1 MFKIAKQIRISA
13 KLDKSG
19 FQKELNQLLKKGYD
33 LNLNGGNFKSVVN
46 DITKELNKLKSTLNN
61 VNGNTFDNTTSGI
74 NKTKDAVKD
83 LNSEL
88 TRMSSKNLS
97 STSIIADKNGLSEI
111 NKYKDGIAQTTSEVI
126 KNGQVTKQVVTENI
140 SQFNNLKNQ
149 LQNKLNVAKGN
160 GFIDDSVLT
169 SLQTKLNSINTNTP
183 EKEFNELRSA
193 INNLSSSD
201 SGIVRIQQAIIRL
214 QERIASIKNNK
225 IDLINSNDL
234 SELRT
239 AESELEK
246 LKGMLTSL
254 KSGEVING
262 RAISNQINI
271 ANNSVRTLSNSF
283 ADLNTSGS
291 RLSSTMRDI
300 FAYAIGGTGIYAVIN
315 SVKNASDVVI
325 ELNKNMVDLKK
336 VTNETEETYNNFLKN
351 MHSVALELGTQS
363 SAMVNATT
371 NWAKTGKNL
380 QEASKLA
387 ENTVL
392 LTKVGDV
399 ENVDTAQT
407 YMLPALQA
415 FNIEAEKSITLID
428 KYNNISNN
436 MATTVNDVGDA
447 MSKSASSMSVAG
459 NSLEQTIAL
468 IATAES
474 QTKLG
479 GAEVGTAL
487 KTLSMRLATFKD
499 TETGEVIPQMAE
511 KIKELSGVD
520 ITDINGQLK
529 NTYDIYTEIGRVYK
543 DLDQNTQ
550 MQLNEIL
557 GGKLRGNIV
566 SAILSNVSE
575 LQRAYDLANNS
586 AGSAMNEF
594 EKYQEGIEYSIDRL
608 KEQVNGLYTSFMNSD
623 FLKGLTDGVADGIGM
638 FNKLVSTIGSFPT
651 TVTLATGAITIFNKS
666 FRENIQIMTSAI
678 PGIGKLQDKYATYV
692 SGLDQQ
698 IAKLKEDIATKKM
711 SIATNIQAGNSTQA
725 LSKEVVGLQQ
735 QLVVSTAKTIALKT
749 AMIALQ
755 AITTS
760 LISFGIS
767 ALISGFSKL
776 IDSAITT
783 KDELNEMKESFS
795 LAFSET
801 SELDILVQKQRELK
815 DQLKDTTLSTDEQKT
830 KKEELIGVQRQL
842 AELLPETA
850 TGFDSEGNKISEDT
864 GKIQENI
871 DKKKELLAMKAID
884 IAKETNNGDWNKL
897 LNNYKKQEEEVKRLQ
912 KLYNDTPTPI
922 NLENLTKAEEKLDS
936 YKEKLKQLSEMMSA
950 WKDAEFSDKDMSE
963 LLFGDIY
970 DDSRKEQEIQ
980 AEKFAKLKNLIN
992 EYTASIQEN
1001 TKAKEENNN
1010 VDTDANTREAQS
1022 SVNLL
1027 QSTYEKLGYTV
1038 KEATDRIAELN
1049 EMSLESQNA
1058 EIVKDATTAYGEAI
1072 SKTKELDGLLKE
1084 INEEQSMTP
1093 ELIMEL
1099 AGKYPELGSR
1109 ITDVA
1114 SVQEFLNSKIQEQTK
1129 AQVEAYQIMVQND
1142 QAYYNSKILNNEELN
1157 KNFQALCASF
1167 VDDQGNAYSIDLK
1180 NYTSLAQLKSKL
1192 TEDLG
1197 AGVADFITNFVTA
1210 NAEGYSVDLNNT
1222 SSWASSKAKILQDL
1236 NTQIKKL
1243 EKNMSSAL
1251 SKIQSDA
1258 YTGMKAGDSE
1268 SEKLYT
1274 MASNQLKDA
1283 QAKYEEIQTEFS
1295 TYNKG
1300 FSSYTPSFSSG
1311 SFNTGSGS
1319 GNKGSSSSTKNEV
1332 EDMESLV
1339 KRYHDLEDAINDV
1352 NNELELNKLLQET
1365 ASGRNKIKLMEEEI
1379 RLYKKQQQAIKD
1391 LISEQKKEAQ
1401 ELKNSLSGQ
1410 GVAFNSQGDISN
1422 YNQILASK
1430 VNWANSLSGDAKSNA
1445 IEQVKALE
1453 EAMESYDE
1461 LVNKTIPSQEQEW
1474 ESLNAT
1480 IKEVYKTQADLV
1492 ASMEKEISDVIEYE
1506 LNKRYDK
1513 KKEALNKEKELYNK
1527 EYEEANFE
1535 EEMNTERNKLADI
1548 QAEIDKVKNDTS
1560 RAGQLRLKQLMEEY
1574 EEQQKVINDKIKEQ
1588 QNQAINDRFDQEEE
1602 LLDKELEDMTSSE
1615 NLSKL
1620 VAEAISSGMIKIGNE
1635 TINVKNS
1642 MNEMLKE
1649 TEVGFTNVAIQQSEW
1664 IDNLEQI
1671 KSLYADINSIMNNAG
1686 ISSLSTYSIGEV
1698 SRSRSVN
1705 DINITTG
1712 GVTIQGN
1719 ADSATLSEIQ
1729 NMLNTQAKEIYK
1741 NVVKQLS

>member
-33 LNLNGGNFKSVVN
+33 LNLNSGNFNNVISE
-46 DITKELNKLKSTLNN
+46 ITNNTEKLKSKLNN
-61 VNGNTFDNTTSGI
+61 IGKGSFDNVTKSAEKSMAVFTELAETMGKLNEKSQTRVKSEANAAELKQAQAINNALNEQYKKQLSLNNLKEQLASKINIASNNSLIDDATI
-74 NKTKDAVKD
+74 NK
-83 LNSEL
+83 
-88 TRMSSKNLS
+88 
-97 STSIIADKNGLSEI
+97 
-111 NKYKDGIAQTTSEVI
+111 
-126 KNGQVTKQVVTENI
+126 
-140 SQFNNLKNQ
+140 LKNQ
-149 LQNKLNVAKGN
+149 L
-160 GFIDDSVLT
+160 
-169 SLQTKLNSINTNTP
+169 NSITTDSST
-183 EKEFNELRSA
+183 KEINELKNA

-201 SGIVRIQQAIIRL
+201 SGIIRVQQAIIRL
-214 QERIASIKNNK
+214 EEKISSIKNNK

-239 AESELEK
+239 AENELEK

-254 KSGEVING
+254 KGGEVING

-315 SVKNASDVVI
+315 SVKNASEVVI
-325 ELNKNMVDLKK
+325 ELNKNMVYLKK
-336 VTNETEETYNNFLKN
+336 VTDATQETYNNFLKN

-380 QEASKLA
+380 QEAAKLA

-399 ENVDTAQT
+399 DNVDIAQE

-447 MSKSASSMSVAG
+447 MSKSASSMAVAG
-459 NSLEQTIAL
+459 NSLEETIAL

-511 KIKELSGVD
+511 KIKELSGVN
-520 ITDINGQLK
+520 ITGLNGQLK
-529 NTYDIYTEIGRVYK
+529 NTYEIYTEIGKVYK
-543 DLDQNTQ
+543 DLDKNTQ
-550 MQLNEIL
+550 LQLNEIL

-566 SAILSNVSE
+566 SAILTNVSE

-586 AGSAMNEF
+586 AGSAMSEF

-608 KEQVNGLYTSFMNSD
+608 KEQINGLYTSFMNSD

-651 TVTLATGAITIFNKS
+651 AMTLATGAVTIFNKS

-692 SGLDQQ
+692 SSLDRQ
-698 IAKLKEDIATKKM
+698 IIKLKEDIATKKM
-711 SIATNIQAGNSTQA
+711 SIATNIQAGKSTQT
-725 LSKEVVGLQQ
+725 LSKEVIGLQQ
-735 QLVVSTAKTIALKT
+735 QLVVSTVKTIALKT
-749 AMIALQ
+749 AMIAFQ

-776 IDSAITT
+776 VDSMITT

-795 LAFSET
+795 ITFNET
-801 SELDILVQKQRELK
+801 SELDSLVQKQRELK
-815 DQLKDTTLSTDEQKT
+815 DQLEDTTLSADEQKT
-830 KKEELIGVQRQL
+830 KKEELIDVQRQL
-842 AELLPETA
+842 AELLPDTA
-850 TGFDSEGNKISEDT
+850 TGFDEEGNKISEDT
-864 GKIQENI
+864 TLIQENI
-871 DKKKELLAMKAID
+871 DKKKELLAMEAVN
-884 IAKETNNGDWNKL
+884 IAKETSNGEWNKL
-897 LNNYKKQEEEVKRLQ
+897 LNNYDKQVEKVKELQ
-912 KLYNDTPTPI
+912 EIYDETPSPV
-922 NLENLTKAEEKLDS
+922 NLENLTEAEDKLDS
-936 YKEKLKQLSEMMSA
+936 YKEQLKQLSEMMKS
-950 WKDAEFSDKDMSE
+950 WEDAGFDEKDMSE
-963 LLFGDIY
+963 MLLGDIY
-970 DDSRKEQEIQ
+970 DNSRKEQEIQ
-980 AEKFAKLKNLIN
+980 AEKFAKLKSLVN

-1010 VDTDANTREAQS
+1010 VDTGSDASKVQS
-1022 SVNLL
+1022 SVNAL

-1049 EMSLESQNA
+1049 EMSVENKNA
-1058 EIVKDATTAYGEAI
+1058 EIVKDATKAYGEAI
-1072 SKTKELDGLLKE
+1072 SKTKELDSLLKE

-1093 ELIMEL
+1093 ELIMQL
-1099 AGKYPELGSR
+1099 AESYPELGSR

-1114 SVQEFLNSKIQEQTK
+1114 SVQEFLNNKIQEQTK

-1142 QAYYNSKILNNEELN
+1142 QSYYNSKILNNEELN
-1157 KNFQALCASF
+1157 KNFQSLCASF

-1180 NYTSLAQLKSKL
+1180 NYTSLAQLKAKL

-1197 AGVADFITNFVTA
+1197 EGVADFITNFVTA
-1210 NAEGYSVDLNNT
+1210 NAEGYSVDLSNT
-1222 SSWASSKAKILQDL
+1222 SSWASSKAKILQQL

-1251 SKIQSDA
+1251 SKIKSDS
-1258 YTGMKAGDSE
+1258 YTGMTAGDAE
-1268 SEKLYT
+1268 AEKLYI
-1274 MASNQLKDA
+1274 MASNQLNAAKA
-1283 QAKYEEIQTEFS
+1283 QYEEIQTEFS

-1300 FSSYTPSFSSG
+1300 FSSYT
-1311 SFNTGSGS
+1311 
-1319 GNKGSSSSTKNEV
+1319 SSSSKEV

-1339 KRYHDLEDAINDV
+1339 DRYHDLEDAINDV
-1352 NNELELNKLLQET
+1352 NNELETNKILQDGAT
-1365 ASGRNKIKLMEEEI
+1365 GQQKIKLMEKEI
-1379 RLYKKQQQAIKD
+1379 QLYKKQQQAIKN
-1391 LISEQKKEAQ
+1391 LIAEQKKEVQ
-1401 ELKNSLSGQ
+1401 ELKNSLSSQ
-1410 GVAFNSQGDISN
+1410 GVSFNSAGDISN
-1422 YNQILASK
+1422 YNQILTSK
-1430 VNWANSLSGDAKSNA
+1430 VNWANSLSGDAKEKA
-1445 IEQVKALE
+1445 IEQVKELE
-1453 EAMESYDE
+1453 ATMKSYDE

-1474 ESLNAT
+1474 ESLNNT
-1480 IKEVYKTQADLV
+1480 IKDVYKTQAKLIAD
-1492 ASMEKEISDVIEYE
+1492 MEKNISETIEYE
-1506 LNKRYDK
+1506 LKKRYDA

-1535 EEMNTERNKLADI
+1535 EEMNTERNKLAEI

-1560 RAGQLRLKQLMEEY
+1560 RAGQLRLKQLLEEY
-1574 EEQQKVINDKIKEQ
+1574 EDQQKVINDKIKEQ
-1588 QNQAINDRFDQEEE
+1588 QNQAINDRFDEEE
-1602 LLDKELEDMTSSE
+1602 ALLDKELEDMTSTE
-1615 NLSKL
+1615 NLSQM
-1620 VAEAISSGMIKIGNE
+1620 VAEAISTGMIKIGEE
-1635 TINVKNS
+1635 TINVQNS
-1642 MNEMLKE
+1642 MNDMLKE
-1649 TEVGFTNVAIQQSEW
+1649 TEVGFANVALQQSEW
-1664 IDNLEQI
+1664 LSNLEQI
-1671 KSLYADINSIMNNAG
+1671 KTLYSSINSIMSNAG
-1686 ISSLSTYSIGEV
+1686 MTTPSYDNI
-1698 SRSRSVN
+1698 SRSRSIG
-1705 DINITTG
+1705 DISITTG
-1712 GVTIQGN
+1712 GITITGN
-1719 ADSATLSEIQ
+1719 ADNSTLGNIKD
-1729 NMLNTQAKEIYK
+1729 MLDAQAKEIYK
-1741 NVVKQLS
+1741 NIAKQLS

>member
-33 LNLNGGNFKSVVN
+33 LNLNSGNFNNVISE
-46 DITKELNKLKSTLNN
+46 ITNNTEKLKSKLNN
-61 VNGNTFDNTTSGI
+61 IGKGSFDNVTKSAEKSMAVFTELAETMGKLNEKSQTRVKSEANAAELKQAQAINNALNEQYKKQLSLNNLKEQLASKINIASNNSLIDDATI
-74 NKTKDAVKD
+74 NK
-83 LNSEL
+83 
-88 TRMSSKNLS
+88 
-97 STSIIADKNGLSEI
+97 
-111 NKYKDGIAQTTSEVI
+111 
-126 KNGQVTKQVVTENI
+126 
-140 SQFNNLKNQ
+140 LKNQ
-149 LQNKLNVAKGN
+149 L
-160 GFIDDSVLT
+160 
-169 SLQTKLNSINTNTP
+169 NSITTDSST
-183 EKEFNELRSA
+183 KEINELKNA

-201 SGIVRIQQAIIRL
+201 SGIIRVQQAIIRL
-214 QERIASIKNNK
+214 EEKISSIKNNK

-254 KSGEVING
+254 KGGEVING

-271 ANNSVRTLSNSF
+271 ANNSVRALSNSF

-315 SVKNASDVVI
+315 SVKNASEVVI

-336 VTNETEETYNNFLKN
+336 VTDATQETYNNFLKN

-380 QEASKLA
+380 QEAAKLA

-399 ENVDTAQT
+399 DNVDIAQE

-447 MSKSASSMSVAG
+447 MSKSASSMAVAG
-459 NSLEQTIAL
+459 NSLEETIAL

-511 KIKELSGVD
+511 KIKELSGVN
-520 ITDINGQLK
+520 ITGLNGQLK
-529 NTYDIYTEIGRVYK
+529 NTYEIYTEIGKVYK
-543 DLDQNTQ
+543 DLDKNTQ
-550 MQLNEIL
+550 LQLNEIL

-566 SAILSNVSE
+566 SAILTNVSE

-586 AGSAMNEF
+586 AGSAMSEF

-608 KEQVNGLYTSFMNSD
+608 KEQINGLYTSFMNSD

-651 TVTLATGAITIFNKS
+651 AMTLATGAVTIFNKS

-692 SGLDQQ
+692 SSLDRQ
-698 IAKLKEDIATKKM
+698 IIKLKEDIATKKM
-711 SIATNIQAGNSTQA
+711 SIATNIQAGKSTQT
-725 LSKEVVGLQQ
+725 LSKEVIGLQQ
-735 QLVVSTAKTIALKT
+735 QLVVSTVKTIALKT
-749 AMIALQ
+749 AMIAFQ

-776 IDSAITT
+776 VDSMITT

-795 LAFSET
+795 ITFNET
-801 SELDILVQKQRELK
+801 SELDSLVQKQRELK
-815 DQLKDTTLSTDEQKT
+815 DQLEDTTLSADEQKT
-830 KKEELIGVQRQL
+830 KKEELIDVQRQL
-842 AELLPETA
+842 AELLPDTA
-850 TGFDSEGNKISEDT
+850 TGFDEEGNKISEDT
-864 GKIQENI
+864 TLIQENI
-871 DKKKELLAMKAID
+871 DKKKELLAMEAVN
-884 IAKETNNGDWNKL
+884 IAKETSNGEWNKL
-897 LNNYKKQEEEVKRLQ
+897 LNNYDKQVEKVKELQ
-912 KLYNDTPTPI
+912 EIYDETPSPV
-922 NLENLTKAEEKLDS
+922 NLENLTEAEDKLDS
-936 YKEKLKQLSEMMSA
+936 YKEQLKQLSEMMKS
-950 WKDAEFSDKDMSE
+950 WEDAGFDEKDMSE
-963 LLFGDIY
+963 MLLGDIY
-970 DDSRKEQEIQ
+970 DNSRKEQEIQ
-980 AEKFAKLKNLIN
+980 AEKFAKLKSLVN

-1010 VDTDANTREAQS
+1010 VDTGSDASKVQS
-1022 SVNLL
+1022 SVNAL

-1049 EMSLESQNA
+1049 EMSVENKNA
-1058 EIVKDATTAYGEAI
+1058 EIVKDATKAYGEAI
-1072 SKTKELDGLLKE
+1072 SKTKELDSLLKE

-1099 AGKYPELGSR
+1099 AEKYPELGSR

-1114 SVQEFLNSKIQEQTK
+1114 SVQEFLNNKIQEQTK

-1142 QAYYNSKILNNEELN
+1142 QSYYNSKILNNEELN
-1157 KNFQALCASF
+1157 KNFQSLCASF

-1180 NYTSLAQLKSKL
+1180 NYTSLAQLKAKL

-1197 AGVADFITNFVTA
+1197 EGVADFITNFVTA
-1210 NAEGYSVDLNNT
+1210 NAEGYSVDLSNT
-1222 SSWASSKAKILQDL
+1222 SSWASSKAKILQQL

-1251 SKIQSDA
+1251 SKIKSDS
-1258 YTGMKAGDSE
+1258 YTGMTAGDAE
-1268 SEKLYT
+1268 AEKLYI
-1274 MASNQLKDA
+1274 MASNQLNAAKA
-1283 QAKYEEIQTEFS
+1283 QYEEIQTEFS

-1311 SFNTGSGS
+1311 SFKGSGS
-1319 GNKGSSSSTKNEV
+1319 GNKDSSGSSSSSKEV

-1339 KRYHDLEDAINDV
+1339 DRYHDLEDAINDV
-1352 NNELELNKLLQET
+1352 NNELETNKILQDGAT
-1365 ASGRNKIKLMEEEI
+1365 GQQKIKLMEKEI
-1379 RLYKKQQQAIKD
+1379 QLYKKQQQAIKN
-1391 LISEQKKEAQ
+1391 LIAEQKKEAQ
-1401 ELKNSLSGQ
+1401 ELKNSLSTQ
-1410 GVAFNSQGDISN
+1410 GVNFNSVGDISN
-1422 YNQILASK
+1422 YNQILTSK
-1430 VNWANSLSGDAKSNA
+1430 VNWANSLSGDAKEKA
-1445 IEQVKALE
+1445 IEQVKELE
-1453 EAMESYDE
+1453 EAMKSYDE

-1474 ESLNAT
+1474 ESLNNT
-1480 IKEVYKTQADLV
+1480 IKDVYKTQAELIAD
-1492 ASMEKEISDVIEYE
+1492 MEKNISETIEYE
-1506 LNKRYDK
+1506 LKKRYDA

-1535 EEMNTERNKLADI
+1535 EEMNTERNKLAEI

-1560 RAGQLRLKQLMEEY
+1560 RAGQLRLKQLLEEY
-1574 EEQQKVINDKIKEQ
+1574 EDQQKVINDKIKEQ
-1588 QNQAINDRFDQEEE
+1588 QNQAINDRFDEEE
-1602 LLDKELEDMTSSE
+1602 ALLDKELEDMTSTE
-1615 NLSKL
+1615 NLSQM
-1620 VAEAISSGMIKIGNE
+1620 VAEAISTGMIKIGEE
-1635 TINVKNS
+1635 TINVQNS
-1642 MNEMLKE
+1642 MNDMLKE
-1649 TEVGFTNVAIQQSEW
+1649 TEVGFANVALQQSEW
-1664 IDNLEQI
+1664 LSNLEQI
-1671 KSLYADINSIMNNAG
+1671 KTLYSSINSIMSNAG
-1686 ISSLSTYSIGEV
+1686 MTIPSYDNI
-1698 SRSRSVN
+1698 SRSRSIG
-1705 DINITTG
+1705 DISITTG
-1712 GVTIQGN
+1712 GITITGN
-1719 ADSATLSEIQ
+1719 ADSSTLGSIQ
-1729 NMLNTQAKEIYK
+1729 DMLDAQVKEIYK
-1741 NVVKQLS
+1741 NIVKKLS

>member
-33 LNLNGGNFKSVVN
+33 LNLNSGNFNNVISE
-46 DITKELNKLKSTLNN
+46 ITNNTEKLKSKLNN
-61 VNGNTFDNTTSGI
+61 IGKGSFDNVTKSAEKSMAVFTELAETMGKLNEKSQTRVKSEANAAELKQAQAINNALNEQYKKQLSLNNLKEQLASKINIASNNSLIDDATI
-74 NKTKDAVKD
+74 NK
-83 LNSEL
+83 
-88 TRMSSKNLS
+88 
-97 STSIIADKNGLSEI
+97 
-111 NKYKDGIAQTTSEVI
+111 
-126 KNGQVTKQVVTENI
+126 
-140 SQFNNLKNQ
+140 LKNQ
-149 LQNKLNVAKGN
+149 L
-160 GFIDDSVLT
+160 
-169 SLQTKLNSINTNTP
+169 NSITTDSST
-183 EKEFNELRSA
+183 KEINELKNA

-201 SGIVRIQQAIIRL
+201 SGIIRVQQAIIRL
-214 QERIASIKNNK
+214 EEKISSIKNNK

-254 KSGEVING
+254 KGGEVING

-336 VTNETEETYNNFLKN
+336 VTDETEETYNNFLKN

-566 SAILSNVSE
+566 SAILSSVSE

-623 FLKGLTDGVADGIGM
+623 FLKGLTDGVADAIGM
-638 FNKLVSTIGSFPT
+638 FNKLVGTIGSFPT
-651 TVTLATGAITIFNKS
+651 TMTLATGAITIFNKS

-678 PGIGKLQDKYATYV
+678 PGIGKLQDKYTTYV

-735 QLVVSTAKTIALKT
+735 QLVVSTSKTIALKT

-801 SELDILVQKQRELK
+801 SELDTLVQKQRELK
-815 DQLKDTTLSTDEQKT
+815 DQLEDTTLSTDEQKI

-842 AELLPETA
+842 AELLPDTA
-850 TGFDSEGNKISEDT
+850 SGFDSEGNKISEDT
-864 GKIQENI
+864 GLIQENI
-871 DKKKELLAMKAID
+871 EKKKELLAMESVN
-884 IAKETNNGDWNKL
+884 IAKETNNGEWNKL

-912 KLYNDTPTPI
+912 ELYNDTPTPI
-922 NLENLTKAEEKLDS
+922 NLEKLTKAEERLDS

-970 DDSRKEQEIQ
+970 DDSKYEQGIQ
-980 AEKFAKLKNLIN
+980 AEKFSELKQLVD

-1001 TKAKEENNN
+1001 TKAKVENGSVNTSS
-1010 VDTDANTREAQS
+1010 DTSEVQS

-1027 QSTYEKLGYTV
+1027 QLTYEKLGYTV

-1142 QAYYNSKILNNEELN
+1142 QSYYNSKILNNEELN
-1157 KNFQALCASF
+1157 KNFQSLCASF

-1180 NYTSLAQLKSKL
+1180 NYTSLAQLKAKL

-1197 AGVADFITNFVTA
+1197 EGVADFITNFVTA
-1210 NAEGYSVDLNNT
+1210 NAEGYSVDLSNT
-1222 SSWASSKAKILQDL
+1222 SSWASSKAKILQQL

-1251 SKIQSDA
+1251 SKIKSDS
-1258 YTGMKAGDSE
+1258 YTGMTAGDAE
-1268 SEKLYT
+1268 AEKLYI
-1274 MASNQLKDA
+1274 MASNQLNAAKA
-1283 QAKYEEIQTEFS
+1283 QYEEIQTEFS

-1311 SFNTGSGS
+1311 SFKGSGS
-1319 GNKGSSSSTKNEV
+1319 GNKGSSGSSSSSKEV

-1339 KRYHDLEDAINDV
+1339 DRYHDLEDAINDV
-1352 NNELELNKLLQET
+1352 NNELETNKILQDGAT
-1365 ASGRNKIKLMEEEI
+1365 GQQKIKLMEKEI
-1379 RLYKKQQQAIKD
+1379 QLYKKQQQAIKN
-1391 LISEQKKEAQ
+1391 LIAEQKKEAQ
-1401 ELKNSLSGQ
+1401 ELKNSLSTQ
-1410 GVAFNSQGDISN
+1410 GVSFNSAGDISN
-1422 YNQILASK
+1422 YNQILTSK
-1430 VNWANSLSGDAKSNA
+1430 VNWANSLSGDAKEKA
-1445 IEQVKALE
+1445 IEQVKELE
-1453 EAMESYDE
+1453 EAMKSYDE

-1474 ESLNAT
+1474 ESLNNT
-1480 IKEVYKTQADLV
+1480 IKDVYKTQAELIAD
-1492 ASMEKEISDVIEYE
+1492 MEKNISETIEYE
-1506 LNKRYDK
+1506 LKKRYDA

-1535 EEMNTERNKLADI
+1535 EEMNTERNKLAEI

-1560 RAGQLRLKQLMEEY
+1560 RAGQLRLKQLLEEY
-1574 EEQQKVINDKIKEQ
+1574 EDQQKVINDKIKEQ
-1588 QNQAINDRFDQEEE
+1588 QNQAINDRFDEEE
-1602 LLDKELEDMTSSE
+1602 ALLDKELEDMTSTE
-1615 NLSKL
+1615 NLSQM
-1620 VAEAISSGMIKIGNE
+1620 VAEAISTGMIKIGEE
-1635 TINVKNS
+1635 TINVQNS
-1642 MNEMLKE
+1642 MNDMLKE
-1649 TEVGFTNVAIQQSEW
+1649 TEVGFANVALQQSEW
-1664 IDNLEQI
+1664 LSNLEQI
-1671 KSLYADINSIMNNAG
+1671 KTLYSSINSIMSNAG
-1686 ISSLSTYSIGEV
+1686 MTIPSYDNI
-1698 SRSRSVN
+1698 SRSRSIG
-1705 DINITTG
+1705 DISITTG
-1712 GVTIQGN
+1712 GITITGN
-1719 ADSATLSEIQ
+1719 ADSPTLGSIQ
-1729 NMLNTQAKEIYK
+1729 DMLDAQVKEIYK
-1741 NVVKQLS
+1741 NIVKKLS

>member
-1 MFKIAKQIRISA
+1 MFKIAKNIKIGI

-33 LNLNGGNFKSVVN
+33 LNINSGNFKSVIN
-46 DITKELNKLKSTLNN
+46 EITNNTEKLRSKLNN
-61 VNGNTFDNTTSGI
+61 IGKGSFDNVTKSAEKSMAVFTELAETMGKLNEKSQTRVKSEANAAELKQAQAINNALNEQYKKQLSLNNLKEQLASKINIASNNSLIDDATI
-74 NKTKDAVKD
+74 NK
-83 LNSEL
+83 
-88 TRMSSKNLS
+88 
-97 STSIIADKNGLSEI
+97 
-111 NKYKDGIAQTTSEVI
+111 
-126 KNGQVTKQVVTENI
+126 
-140 SQFNNLKNQ
+140 LKNQ
-149 LQNKLNVAKGN
+149 L
-160 GFIDDSVLT
+160 
-169 SLQTKLNSINTNTP
+169 NSITTDSST
-183 EKEFNELRSA
+183 KEINELKNA

-201 SGIVRIQQAIIRL
+201 SGIIRVQQAIIRL
-214 QERIASIKNNK
+214 EEKISSIKNNK

-246 LKGMLTSL
+246 LKGMLNSL

-315 SVKNASDVVI
+315 SVKNASEVVI

-336 VTNETEETYNNFLKN
+336 VTDATQETYNNFLKN

-380 QEASKLA
+380 QEAAKLA

-399 ENVDTAQT
+399 DNVNIAQE

-447 MSKSASSMSVAG
+447 MSKSASSMAVAG
-459 NSLEQTIAL
+459 NSLEETIAL

-511 KIKELSGVD
+511 KIKELSGVN
-520 ITDINGQLK
+520 ITGLNGQLK
-529 NTYDIYTEIGRVYK
+529 NTYEIYTEIGKVYK
-543 DLDQNTQ
+543 DLDKNTQ
-550 MQLNEIL
+550 LQLNEIL

-566 SAILSNVSE
+566 SAILTNVSE

-586 AGSAMNEF
+586 AGSAMSEF

-608 KEQVNGLYTSFMNSD
+608 KEQINGLYTSFMNSD

-651 TVTLATGAITIFNKS
+651 AMTLATGAVTIFNKS

-692 SGLDQQ
+692 SSLDRQ
-698 IAKLKEDIATKKM
+698 IIKLKEDIATKKM
-711 SIATNIQAGNSTQA
+711 SIATNIQAGKSTQT
-725 LSKEVVGLQQ
+725 LSKEVIGLQQ
-735 QLVVSTAKTIALKT
+735 QLVVSTVKTIALKT
-749 AMIALQ
+749 AMIAFQ

-776 IDSAITT
+776 VDSMITT

-795 LAFSET
+795 ITFNET
-801 SELDILVQKQRELK
+801 SELDSLVQKQRELK
-815 DQLKDTTLSTDEQKT
+815 DQLEDTTLSADEQKT
-830 KKEELIGVQRQL
+830 KKEELIDVQRQL
-842 AELLPETA
+842 AELLPDTA
-850 TGFDSEGNKISEDT
+850 TGFDEEGNKISEDT
-864 GKIQENI
+864 TLIQENI
-871 DKKKELLAMKAID
+871 DKKKELLAMEAVN
-884 IAKETNNGDWNKL
+884 IAKETSDGEWNKL
-897 LNNYKKQEEEVKRLQ
+897 LNNYDKQVEKVKELQ
-912 KLYNDTPTPI
+912 EIYDETPSPV
-922 NLENLTKAEEKLDS
+922 NLENLTEAEDKLDS
-936 YKEKLKQLSEMMSA
+936 YKEQLKQLSEMMKS
-950 WKDAEFSDKDMSE
+950 WEDAGFDEKDMSE
-963 LLFGDIY
+963 MLLGDIY
-970 DDSRKEQEIQ
+970 DNSRKEQEIQ
-980 AEKFAKLKNLIN
+980 AEKFAKLKSLVN

-1010 VDTDANTREAQS
+1010 VDTGSDASKVQS
-1022 SVNLL
+1022 SVNAL

-1049 EMSLESQNA
+1049 EMSVENKNA
-1058 EIVKDATTAYGEAI
+1058 EIVKDATKAYGEAI
-1072 SKTKELDGLLKE
+1072 SKTKELDSLLKE

-1093 ELIMEL
+1093 ELIMQL
-1099 AGKYPELGSR
+1099 AESYPELGSR

-1114 SVQEFLNSKIQEQTK
+1114 SVQEFLNNKIQEQTK

-1142 QAYYNSKILNNEELN
+1142 QSYYNSKILNNEELN
-1157 KNFQALCASF
+1157 KNFQSLCASF

-1180 NYTSLAQLKSKL
+1180 NYTSLAQLKAKL

-1197 AGVADFITNFVTA
+1197 EGVADFITNFVTA
-1210 NAEGYSVDLNNT
+1210 NAEGYSVDLSNT
-1222 SSWASSKAKILQDL
+1222 SSWASSKAKILQQL

-1251 SKIQSDA
+1251 SKIKSDS
-1258 YTGMKAGDSE
+1258 YTGMTAGDAE
-1268 SEKLYT
+1268 AEKLYI
-1274 MASNQLKDA
+1274 MASNQLNAAKA
-1283 QAKYEEIQTEFS
+1283 QYEEIQTEFS

-1311 SFNTGSGS
+1311 SFKGSGS
-1319 GNKGSSSSTKNEV
+1319 GNKGSSGSSSSSKEV

-1339 KRYHDLEDAINDV
+1339 DRYHDLEDAINDV
-1352 NNELELNKLLQET
+1352 NNELET
-1365 ASGRNKIKLMEEEI
+1365 NKILQDGATGKDKIALMEKEI
-1379 RLYKKQQQAIKD
+1379 QLYKKQQQAIKN
-1391 LISEQKKEAQ
+1391 LIAEQKKEAQ
-1401 ELKNSLSGQ
+1401 ELKNSLSSQ
-1410 GVAFNSQGDISN
+1410 GVSFNSAGDISN
-1422 YNQILASK
+1422 YNQILTSK
-1430 VNWANSLSGDAKSNA
+1430 VNWANSLSGDAKEKA
-1445 IEQVKALE
+1445 IEQVKELE
-1453 EAMESYDE
+1453 EAMKSYDE

-1474 ESLNAT
+1474 ESLNNT
-1480 IKEVYKTQADLV
+1480 IKDVYKTQAELIAD
-1492 ASMEKEISDVIEYE
+1492 MEKNISETIEYE
-1506 LNKRYDK
+1506 LKKRYDA

-1535 EEMNTERNKLADI
+1535 EEMNTERNKLAEI

-1560 RAGQLRLKQLMEEY
+1560 RAGQLRLKQLLEEY
-1574 EEQQKVINDKIKEQ
+1574 EDQQKVINDKIKEQ
-1588 QNQAINDRFDQEEE
+1588 QNQAINDRFDEEE
-1602 LLDKELEDMTSSE
+1602 ALLDKELEDMTSTE
-1615 NLSKL
+1615 NLSQM
-1620 VAEAISSGMIKIGNE
+1620 VAEAISTGMIKIGEE
-1635 TINVKNS
+1635 TINVQNS
-1642 MNEMLKE
+1642 MNDMLKE
-1649 TEVGFTNVAIQQSEW
+1649 TEVGFANVALQQSEW
-1664 IDNLEQI
+1664 LSNLEQI
-1671 KSLYADINSIMNNAG
+1671 KTLYSSINSIMSNAG
-1686 ISSLSTYSIGEV
+1686 MTIPSYDNI
-1698 SRSRSVN
+1698 SRSRSIG
-1705 DINITTG
+1705 DISITTG
-1712 GVTIQGN
+1712 GITITGN
-1719 ADSATLSEIQ
+1719 ADSSTLGSIQ
-1729 NMLNTQAKEIYK
+1729 DMLDAQVKEIYK
-1741 NVVKQLS
+1741 NIVKKLS

>member
-1 MFKIAKQIRISA
+1 
-13 KLDKSG
+13 
-19 FQKELNQLLKKGYD
+19 
-33 LNLNGGNFKSVVN
+33 
-46 DITKELNKLKSTLNN
+46 
-61 VNGNTFDNTTSGI
+61 
-74 NKTKDAVKD
+74 
-83 LNSEL
+83 
-88 TRMSSKNLS
+88 
-97 STSIIADKNGLSEI
+97 
-111 NKYKDGIAQTTSEVI
+111 
-126 KNGQVTKQVVTENI
+126 
-140 SQFNNLKNQ
+140 
-149 LQNKLNVAKGN
+149 
-160 GFIDDSVLT
+160 
-169 SLQTKLNSINTNTP
+169 
-183 EKEFNELRSA
+183 
-193 INNLSSSD
+193 
-201 SGIVRIQQAIIRL
+201 
-214 QERIASIKNNK
+214 
-225 IDLINSNDL
+225 
-234 SELRT
+234 
-239 AESELEK
+239 
-246 LKGMLTSL
+246 
-254 KSGEVING
+254 
-262 RAISNQINI
+262 
-271 ANNSVRTLSNSF
+271 
-283 ADLNTSGS
+283 
-291 RLSSTMRDI
+291 
-300 FAYAIGGTGIYAVIN
+300 
-315 SVKNASDVVI
+315 
-325 ELNKNMVDLKK
+325 
-336 VTNETEETYNNFLKN
+336 
-351 MHSVALELGTQS
+351 
-363 SAMVNATT
+363 
-371 NWAKTGKNL
+371 
-380 QEASKLA
+380 
-387 ENTVL
+387 
-392 LTKVGDV
+392 
-399 ENVDTAQT
+399 
-407 YMLPALQA
+407 
-415 FNIEAEKSITLID
+415 
-428 KYNNISNN
+428 
-436 MATTVNDVGDA
+436 
-447 MSKSASSMSVAG
+447 
-459 NSLEQTIAL
+459 
-468 IATAES
+468 
-474 QTKLG
+474 
-479 GAEVGTAL
+479 
-487 KTLSMRLATFKD
+487 MRLATFKD
-499 TETGEVIPQMAE
+499 TETGEVIPKMAE
-511 KIKELSGVD
+511 KIKELSGVN
-520 ITDINGQLK
+520 ITDLNGQLK
-529 NTYDIYTEIGRVYK
+529 NTYDIYTEIGKVYK

-557 GGKLRGNIV
+557 GGKLRGNVV

-608 KEQVNGLYTSFMNSD
+608 KEQVNGLYTSFVNSD
-623 FLKGLTDGVADGIGM
+623 FLKGLTDGVADAIGM
-638 FNKLVSTIGSFPT
+638 FNKLVGTIGSFPT

-871 DKKKELLAMKAID
+871 DKKKELLAMEAID

-1072 SKTKELDGLLKE
+1072 SKTKELDSLLKE

-1093 ELIMEL
+1093 ELIMEI
-1099 AGKYPELGSR
+1099 AGKYPEIGSR

-1114 SVQEFLNSKIQEQTK
+1114 SVQEFLNNKIQEQTK

-1180 NYTSLAQLKSKL
+1180 NYTSLAQLKAKL

-1210 NAEGYSVDLNNT
+1210 NAQGYSVDLN
-1222 SSWASSKAKILQDL
+1222 
-1236 NTQIKKL
+1236 
-1243 EKNMSSAL
+1243 
-1251 SKIQSDA
+1251 
-1258 YTGMKAGDSE
+1258 
-1268 SEKLYT
+1268 
-1274 MASNQLKDA
+1274 
-1283 QAKYEEIQTEFS
+1283 
-1295 TYNKG
+1295 
-1300 FSSYTPSFSSG
+1300 
-1311 SFNTGSGS
+1311 
-1319 GNKGSSSSTKNEV
+1319 
-1332 EDMESLV
+1332 
-1339 KRYHDLEDAINDV
+1339 
-1352 NNELELNKLLQET
+1352 KLLF
-1365 ASGRNKIKLMEEEI
+1365 L
-1379 RLYKKQQQAIKD
+1379 
-1391 LISEQKKEAQ
+1391 
-1401 ELKNSLSGQ
+1401 
-1410 GVAFNSQGDISN
+1410 
-1422 YNQILASK
+1422 ILA
-1430 VNWANSLSGDAKSNA
+1430 
-1445 IEQVKALE
+1445 I
-1453 EAMESYDE
+1453 
-1461 LVNKTIPSQEQEW
+1461 I
-1474 ESLNAT
+1474 
-1480 IKEVYKTQADLV
+1480 
-1492 ASMEKEISDVIEYE
+1492 
-1506 LNKRYDK
+1506 
-1513 KKEALNKEKELYNK
+1513 
-1527 EYEEANFE
+1527 
-1535 EEMNTERNKLADI
+1535 
-1548 QAEIDKVKNDTS
+1548 
-1560 RAGQLRLKQLMEEY
+1560 
-1574 EEQQKVINDKIKEQ
+1574 
-1588 QNQAINDRFDQEEE
+1588 
-1602 LLDKELEDMTSSE
+1602 
-1615 NLSKL
+1615 
-1620 VAEAISSGMIKIGNE
+1620 
-1635 TINVKNS
+1635 
-1642 MNEMLKE
+1642 
-1649 TEVGFTNVAIQQSEW
+1649 
-1664 IDNLEQI
+1664 
-1671 KSLYADINSIMNNAG
+1671 
-1686 ISSLSTYSIGEV
+1686 
-1698 SRSRSVN
+1698 
-1705 DINITTG
+1705 
-1712 GVTIQGN
+1712 
-1719 ADSATLSEIQ
+1719 
-1729 NMLNTQAKEIYK
+1729 
-1741 NVVKQLS
+1741 

>member
-33 LNLNGGNFKSVVN
+33 LNLNSGNFNNVISE
-46 DITKELNKLKSTLNN
+46 ITNNTEKLKSKLNN
-61 VNGNTFDNTTSGI
+61 IGKGSFDNVTKSAEKSMAVFTELAETMGKLNEKSQTRVKSEANAAELKQAQAINNALNEQYKKQLSLNNLKEQLASKINIASNNSLIDDATI
-74 NKTKDAVKD
+74 NK
-83 LNSEL
+83 
-88 TRMSSKNLS
+88 
-97 STSIIADKNGLSEI
+97 
-111 NKYKDGIAQTTSEVI
+111 
-126 KNGQVTKQVVTENI
+126 
-140 SQFNNLKNQ
+140 LKNQ
-149 LQNKLNVAKGN
+149 L
-160 GFIDDSVLT
+160 
-169 SLQTKLNSINTNTP
+169 NSITTDSST
-183 EKEFNELRSA
+183 KEINELKNA

-201 SGIVRIQQAIIRL
+201 SGIIRVQQAIIRL
-214 QERIASIKNNK
+214 EEKISSIKNNK

-254 KSGEVING
+254 KGGEVING

-336 VTNETEETYNNFLKN
+336 VTDETEETYNNFLKN

-623 FLKGLTDGVADGIGM
+623 FLKGLTDGVADAIGM
-638 FNKLVSTIGSFPT
+638 FNKLVGTIGSFPT
-651 TVTLATGAITIFNKS
+651 TMTLATGAITIFNKS

-678 PGIGKLQDKYATYV
+678 PGIGKLQDKYTTYV

-735 QLVVSTAKTIALKT
+735 QLVVSTSKTIALKT

-801 SELDILVQKQRELK
+801 SELDTLVQKQRELK
-815 DQLKDTTLSTDEQKT
+815 DQLEDTTLSTDEQKI

-842 AELLPETA
+842 AELLPDTA
-850 TGFDSEGNKISEDT
+850 SGFDSEGNKISEDT
-864 GKIQENI
+864 GLIQENI
-871 DKKKELLAMKAID
+871 EKKKELLAMESVN
-884 IAKETNNGDWNKL
+884 IAKETNNGEWNKL

-912 KLYNDTPTPI
+912 ELYNDTPTPI
-922 NLENLTKAEEKLDS
+922 NLEKLTKAEERLDS

-970 DDSRKEQEIQ
+970 DDSKYEQGIQ
-980 AEKFAKLKNLIN
+980 AEKFSELKQLVD

-1001 TKAKEENNN
+1001 TKAKVENGSVNTSS
-1010 VDTDANTREAQS
+1010 DTSEVQS

-1142 QAYYNSKILNNEELN
+1142 QSYYNSKILNNEELN
-1157 KNFQALCASF
+1157 KNFQSLCASF

-1180 NYTSLAQLKSKL
+1180 NYTSLAQLKAKL

-1197 AGVADFITNFVTA
+1197 EGVADFITNFVTA
-1210 NAEGYSVDLNNT
+1210 NAQGYNVDLNNT
-1222 SSWASSKAKILQDL
+1222 ASWASSKAKIIQQL

-1243 EKNMSSAL
+1243 ESNMASAL

-1258 YTGMKAGDSE
+1258 YTGMKAGDLE
-1268 SEKLYT
+1268 AEKLYT
-1274 MASNQLKDA
+1274 MASNQLKTA

-1311 SFNTGSGS
+1311 SFKGSGS
-1319 GNKGSSSSTKNEV
+1319 GNKGSSGSSSSSKEV

-1339 KRYHDLEDAINDV
+1339 DRYHDLEDAINDV
-1352 NNELELNKLLQET
+1352 NNELETNKILQDGAT
-1365 ASGRNKIKLMEEEI
+1365 GQQKIKLMEKEI
-1379 RLYKKQQQAIKD
+1379 QLYKKQQQAIKN
-1391 LISEQKKEAQ
+1391 LIAEQKKEAQ
-1401 ELKNSLSGQ
+1401 ELKNSLSSQ
-1410 GVAFNSQGDISN
+1410 GVSFNSAGDISN
-1422 YNQILASK
+1422 YNQILTSK
-1430 VNWANSLSGDAKSNA
+1430 VNWANSLSGDAKEKA
-1445 IEQVKALE
+1445 IEQVKELE
-1453 EAMESYDE
+1453 EAMKSYDE

-1474 ESLNAT
+1474 ESLNNT
-1480 IKEVYKTQADLV
+1480 IKDVYKTQAELIAD
-1492 ASMEKEISDVIEYE
+1492 MEKNISETIEYE
-1506 LNKRYDK
+1506 LKKRYDA

-1535 EEMNTERNKLADI
+1535 EEMNTERNKLAEI

-1560 RAGQLRLKQLMEEY
+1560 RAGQLRLKQLLEEY
-1574 EEQQKVINDKIKEQ
+1574 EDQQKVINDKIKEQ
-1588 QNQAINDRFDQEEE
+1588 QNQAINDRFDEEE
-1602 LLDKELEDMTSSE
+1602 ALLDKELEDMTSTE
-1615 NLSKL
+1615 NLSQM
-1620 VAEAISSGMIKIGNE
+1620 VAEAISTGMIKIGEE
-1635 TINVKNS
+1635 TINVQNS
-1642 MNEMLKE
+1642 MNDMLKE
-1649 TEVGFTNVAIQQSEW
+1649 TEVGFANVALQQSEW
-1664 IDNLEQI
+1664 LSNLEQI
-1671 KSLYADINSIMNNAG
+1671 KTLYSSINSIMSNAG
-1686 ISSLSTYSIGEV
+1686 MTIPSYDNI
-1698 SRSRSVN
+1698 SRSRSIG
-1705 DINITTG
+1705 DISITTG
-1712 GVTIQGN
+1712 GITITGN
-1719 ADSATLSEIQ
+1719 ADSSTLGSIQ
-1729 NMLNTQAKEIYK
+1729 DMLDAQVKEIYK
-1741 NVVKQLS
+1741 NIVKKLS

>member
-13 KLDKSG
+13 KLEKSG

-33 LNLNGGNFKSVVN
+33 LNINSGNFKSVVN
-46 DITKELNKLKSTLNN
+46 EITNNTKKLKNELTGIGQGS
-61 VNGNTFDNTTSGI
+61 FDN
-74 NKTKDAVKD
+74 
-83 LNSEL
+83 
-88 TRMSSKNLS
+88 
-97 STSIIADKNGLSEI
+97 
-111 NKYKDGIAQTTSEVI
+111 
-126 KNGQVTKQVVTENI
+126 VTKSAKESMKVFTEYADAIGRVNEISQRRTENRNMKDELVQAKAI
-140 SQFNNLKNQ
+140 NQALDEQYKKQLSLNNLKGQ
-149 LQNKLNVAKGN
+149 LQVKLSTASNN
-160 GFIDDSVLT
+160 GLVDTSVIDN
-169 SLQTKLNSINTNTP
+169 LQSKLNSLNSNSA
-183 EKEFNELRSA
+183 EKEINELKTA
-193 INNLSSSD
+193 INNLSSND
-201 SGIVRIQQAIIRL
+201 SGIVRVQQAIIKL
-214 QERIASIKNNK
+214 QERISSIKSSK
-225 IDLINSNDL
+225 IDLINSSDL
-234 SELRT
+234 SELT
-239 AESELEK
+239 MAEVQLEK
-246 LKGMLTSL
+246 LRTTLSSL

-262 RAISNQINI
+262 KAISNQINI
-271 ANNSVRTLSNSF
+271 ANNSVRILSNSF
-283 ADLNTSGS
+283 SDLNTSGG

-300 FAYAIGGTGIYAVIN
+300 FTYAIGGTGVYTIIN
-315 SVKNASDVVI
+315 SLKNASDVVI

-336 VTNETEETYNNFLKN
+336 VTDETQETYNNFLKN

-415 FNIEAEKSITLID
+415 FNIEAEKSIALID

-520 ITDINGQLK
+520 ITDLNGQLR
-529 NTYDIYTEIGRVYK
+529 NTYDIYTEIGKVYK

-608 KEQVNGLYTSFMNSD
+608 KEQVNGLYTSFINSD
-623 FLKGLTDGVADGIGM
+623 FLKGLTDNTADAIGM

-692 SGLDQQ
+692 SGLDKQ
-698 IAKLKEDIATKKM
+698 ITKLKEDIATKKM

-801 SELDILVQKQRELK
+801 SELDTLVQKQRELK
-815 DQLKDTTLSTDEQKT
+815 DQLEDTTLSTDEQKT

-864 GKIQENI
+864 GLIQENI
-871 DKKKELLAMKAID
+871 EKKKELLAMESVN
-884 IAKETNNGDWNKL
+884 IAKETNNGEWNKL

-970 DDSRKEQEIQ
+970 DNSRKEQEIQ
-980 AEKFAKLKNLIN
+980 AEKFAKLKSLID

-1010 VDTDANTREAQS
+1010 NVDTDSDTSEAQS
-1022 SVNLL
+1022 SVNALKL
-1027 QSTYEKLGYTV
+1027 IYEELGYTV
-1038 KEATDRIAELN
+1038 KEATDRIEELN
-1049 EMSLESQNA
+1049 EMSA
-1058 EIVKDATTAYGEAI
+1058 EDKNSEVIKDATKAYGEAI
-1072 SKTKELDGLLKE
+1072 SEAQKLRELMDE
-1084 INEEQSMTP
+1084 INENGLEAYTVIQ
-1093 ELIMEL
+1093 L
-1099 AGKYPELGSR
+1099 ASEYPELGSR
-1109 ITDVA
+1109 ILDVA
-1114 SVQEFLNSKIQEQTK
+1114 QTQEFLNQKYQEQADIYGTAMEIMVADNENWYANNIANNQSVQNK
-1129 AQVEAYQIMVQND
+1129 INELCNKIIKDQGEAYNIDVKNYKTLTQLKNAMNGELVDGLASWLKTLVGGSADTYAKDLRNCKSWAEQKAYLISQLDKQIEKANKNL
-1142 QAYYNSKILNNEELN
+1142 QAHLTNIINGDSATNGNILEDEKLYQRVLAQINELN
-1157 KNFQALCASF
+1157 K
-1167 VDDQGNAYSIDLK
+1167 
-1180 NYTSLAQLKSKL
+1180 
-1192 TEDLG
+1192 
-1197 AGVADFITNFVTA
+1197 
-1210 NAEGYSVDLNNT
+1210 
-1222 SSWASSKAKILQDL
+1222 AK
-1236 NTQIKKL
+1236 
-1243 EKNMSSAL
+1243 
-1251 SKIQSDA
+1251 
-1258 YTGMKAGDSE
+1258 
-1268 SEKLYT
+1268 
-1274 MASNQLKDA
+1274 
-1283 QAKYEEIQTEFS
+1283 EEIQTQFDIAGDVFDRS
-1295 TYNKG
+1295 IGDISKPSGGSSNK
-1300 FSSYTPSFSSG
+1300 P
-1311 SFNTGSGS
+1311 
-1319 GNKGSSSSTKNEV
+1319 SSSTNKEV
-1332 EDMESLV
+1332 DDISLKV
-1339 KRYHDLEDAINDV
+1339 DWYYRLNDAISDYNNLIEENQEKQKHATGKERIDLIKEEIELSEKLAEAKKNLADEYQKEV
-1352 NNELELNKLLQET
+1352 NQLQKDLKWWGFEFDANNNLINSAQKLLEL
-1365 ASGRNKIKLMEEEI
+1365 
-1379 RLYKKQQQAIKD
+1379 KKQ
-1391 LISEQKKEAQ
+1391 
-1401 ELKNSLSGQ
+1401 
-1410 GVAFNSQGDISN
+1410 
-1422 YNQILASK
+1422 
-1430 VNWANSLSGDAKSNA
+1430 ANSLSGDEKKNMIDR
-1445 IEQVKALE
+1445 IEDLE
-1453 EAMESYDE
+1453 SMISRF
-1461 LVNKTIPSQEQEW
+1461 
-1474 ESLNAT
+1474 ESLTNSEIPELLNGIADINNS
-1480 IKEVYKTQADLV
+1480 IKDLYQDQLDLV
-1492 ASMEKEISDVIEYE
+1492 ADTEKEIYEVIEYYANKTKEAKVSAIEEQIDKLNELYDLEDREDKLSEKKSNLANIKNQMDLYENAQDSAGRAKYEELKSKYDKLLKE
-1506 LNKRYDK
+1506 LNTTIRDNQKDSILDSLEAQ
-1513 KKEALNKEKELYNK
+1513 KEDIEKQYEDALSPENVNKIISDAMKNGYIQLGDEVLDLNSATTQYLAETTTGTQNLIN
-1527 EYEEANFE
+1527 A
-1535 EEMNTERNKLADI
+1535 NTELLNSYLSIKDILKDISKLNSNLGNIGIDLNTVYSGMSRSNTGNTVSFGDITVQITGGTNMNERELNNTIQQALVEFSNKL
-1548 QAEIDKVKNDTS
+1548 K
-1560 RAGQLRLKQLMEEY
+1560 
-1574 EEQQKVINDKIKEQ
+1574 
-1588 QNQAINDRFDQEEE
+1588 
-1602 LLDKELEDMTSSE
+1602 
-1615 NLSKL
+1615 
-1620 VAEAISSGMIKIGNE
+1620 
-1635 TINVKNS
+1635 
-1642 MNEMLKE
+1642 
-1649 TEVGFTNVAIQQSEW
+1649 
-1664 IDNLEQI
+1664 
-1671 KSLYADINSIMNNAG
+1671 
-1686 ISSLSTYSIGEV
+1686 
-1698 SRSRSVN
+1698 
-1705 DINITTG
+1705 
-1712 GVTIQGN
+1712 
-1719 ADSATLSEIQ
+1719 
-1729 NMLNTQAKEIYK
+1729 
-1741 NVVKQLS
+1741 

>member
-1 MFKIAKQIRISA
+1 
-13 KLDKSG
+13 
-19 FQKELNQLLKKGYD
+19 
-33 LNLNGGNFKSVVN
+33 
-46 DITKELNKLKSTLNN
+46 
-61 VNGNTFDNTTSGI
+61 
-74 NKTKDAVKD
+74 
-83 LNSEL
+83 
-88 TRMSSKNLS
+88 
-97 STSIIADKNGLSEI
+97 
-111 NKYKDGIAQTTSEVI
+111 
-126 KNGQVTKQVVTENI
+126 
-140 SQFNNLKNQ
+140 
-149 LQNKLNVAKGN
+149 
-160 GFIDDSVLT
+160 
-169 SLQTKLNSINTNTP
+169 
-183 EKEFNELRSA
+183 
-193 INNLSSSD
+193 
-201 SGIVRIQQAIIRL
+201 
-214 QERIASIKNNK
+214 
-225 IDLINSNDL
+225 
-234 SELRT
+234 
-239 AESELEK
+239 
-246 LKGMLTSL
+246 
-254 KSGEVING
+254 
-262 RAISNQINI
+262 
-271 ANNSVRTLSNSF
+271 
-283 ADLNTSGS
+283 
-291 RLSSTMRDI
+291 
-300 FAYAIGGTGIYAVIN
+300 
-315 SVKNASDVVI
+315 
-325 ELNKNMVDLKK
+325 
-336 VTNETEETYNNFLKN
+336 
-351 MHSVALELGTQS
+351 
-363 SAMVNATT
+363 
-371 NWAKTGKNL
+371 
-380 QEASKLA
+380 
-387 ENTVL
+387 
-392 LTKVGDV
+392 
-399 ENVDTAQT
+399 
-407 YMLPALQA
+407 
-415 FNIEAEKSITLID
+415 
-428 KYNNISNN
+428 
-436 MATTVNDVGDA
+436 
-447 MSKSASSMSVAG
+447 
-459 NSLEQTIAL
+459 
-468 IATAES
+468 
-474 QTKLG
+474 
-479 GAEVGTAL
+479 
-487 KTLSMRLATFKD
+487 MRLATFKD
-499 TETGEVIPQMAE
+499 TETGEVIPKMAE
-511 KIKELSGVD
+511 KIKELSGVN
-520 ITDINGQLK
+520 ITDLNGQLK
-529 NTYDIYTEIGRVYK
+529 NTYDIYTEIGKVYK

-557 GGKLRGNIV
+557 GGKLRGNVV

-608 KEQVNGLYTSFMNSD
+608 KEQVNGLYTSFVNSD
-623 FLKGLTDGVADGIGM
+623 FLKGLTDGVADAIGM
-638 FNKLVSTIGSFPT
+638 FNKLVGTIGSFPT

-698 IAKLKEDIATKKM
+698 IAKLKEDIATKKI

-842 AELLPETA
+842 AELLPDTA
-850 TGFDSEGNKISEDT
+850 SGFDSEGNKISEDT
-864 GKIQENI
+864 GLIQENI
-871 DKKKELLAMKAID
+871 EKKKELLAMESVN
-884 IAKETNNGDWNKL
+884 IAKETNNGEWNKL

-912 KLYNDTPTPI
+912 ELYNDTPTPI
-922 NLENLTKAEEKLDS
+922 NLEKLTKAEEKLDS

-970 DDSRKEQEIQ
+970 DDSKYEQGIQ
-980 AEKFAKLKNLIN
+980 AEKFSELKQLVD

-1001 TKAKEENNN
+1001 TKAKVENGSVNTAS
-1010 VDTDANTREAQS
+1010 DTSEVQS

-1258 YTGMKAGDSE
+1258 YTGMKAGDLE

-1311 SFNTGSGS
+1311 GFKDSDGGK
-1319 GNKGSSSSTKNEV
+1319 KGASSPSPSSKEV
-1332 EDMESLV
+1332 DDIKVETD
-1339 KRYHDLEDAINDV
+1339 RYYDLNNAINKV
-1352 NNELELNKLLQET
+1352 NDALEINDILSKNANDDAKL
-1365 ASGRNKIKLMEEEI
+1365 KYIKEEI
-1379 RLYKKQQQAIKD
+1379 SLYNQKRQALEK
-1391 LISEQKKEAQ
+1391 LQAEQKKELS
-1401 ELKNSLSGQ
+1401 EIRNSLSGN
-1410 GVAFNSQGDISN
+1410 GFTFDADGNISN
-1422 YNQILASK
+1422 LNSK
-1430 VNWANSLSGDAKSNA
+1430 LENLESWANSASGTEKENRQTTVKNIQSMIDSYKDLRDKISDINADILDINNTIIDAQKDIA
-1445 IEQVKALE
+1445 DIIKDQYEEWKDLE
-1453 EAMESYDE
+1453 EKKTDKLKEEIQKRKEMMQKEWETEDYQDE
-1461 LVNKTIPSQEQEW
+1461 LDEEQNKLNELMAQRQDAIRTGNENLISQLDKEIEEQRKTI
-1474 ESLNAT
+1474 N
-1480 IKEVYKTQADLV
+1480 DL
-1492 ASMEKEISDVIEYE
+1492 IRDQ
-1506 LNKRYDK
+1506 
-1513 KKEALNKEKELYNK
+1513 
-1527 EYEEANFE
+1527 
-1535 EEMNTERNKLADI
+1535 ERNNASDKYD
-1548 QAEIDKVKNDTS
+1548 QMIDT
-1560 RAGQLRLKQLMEEY
+1560 
-1574 EEQQKVINDKIKEQ
+1574 
-1588 QNQAINDRFDQEEE
+1588 
-1602 LLDKELEDMTSSE
+1602 LDKELDAKLEAMDEKVTDDALLQAVQSGATSLEDIF
-1615 NLSKL
+1615 N
-1620 VAEAISSGMIKIGNE
+1620 N
-1635 TINVKNS
+1635 
-1642 MNEMLKE
+1642 
-1649 TEVGFTNVAIQQSEW
+1649 
-1664 IDNLEQI
+1664 IDL
-1671 KSLYADINSIMNNAG
+1671 A
-1686 ISSLSTYSIGEV
+1686 
-1698 SRSRSVN
+1698 SRSVN
-1705 DINITTG
+1705 KNILMVGDGITDWNTKLNDFVSTLNSISASAITLDLNSSLQ
-1712 GVTIQGN
+1712 GVTTLAGSSNPVNISTVINLECGTVISKSEFE
-1719 ADSATLSEIQ
+1719 SAIESNNKYIF
-1729 NMLNTQAKEIYK
+1729 KEINNIFK
-1741 NVVKQLS
+1741 R

>member
-33 LNLNGGNFKSVVN
+33 LNLNSGNFNNVISE
-46 DITKELNKLKSTLNN
+46 ITNNTEKLKSKLNN
-61 VNGNTFDNTTSGI
+61 IGKGSFDNVTKSAEKSMAVFTELAETMGKLNEKSQTRVKSEANAAELKQAQAINNALDQQYKKQLSLNNLKEQLTNKINIASNNNLIDDATI
-74 NKTKDAVKD
+74 NK
-83 LNSEL
+83 
-88 TRMSSKNLS
+88 
-97 STSIIADKNGLSEI
+97 
-111 NKYKDGIAQTTSEVI
+111 
-126 KNGQVTKQVVTENI
+126 
-140 SQFNNLKNQ
+140 LKNQ
-149 LQNKLNVAKGN
+149 L
-160 GFIDDSVLT
+160 
-169 SLQTKLNSINTNTP
+169 NSITTDSST
-183 EKEFNELRSA
+183 KEINELKNA

-201 SGIVRIQQAIIRL
+201 SGIVRVQQAIVKLEEKIS
-214 QERIASIKNNK
+214 SIKNNK
-225 IDLINSNDL
+225 IDLINSSDL

-246 LKGMLTSL
+246 LKGMLNSL

-300 FAYAIGGTGIYAVIN
+300 FVYAIGGTGIYAVIN
-315 SVKNASDVVI
+315 SVKNASEVVI

-336 VTNETEETYNNFLKN
+336 VTDATEETYNNFLKN

-608 KEQVNGLYTSFMNSD
+608 KEQVNGLYASFMNSD
-623 FLKGLTDGVADGIGM
+623 FLKGLTDGVTDGIGM

-651 TVTLATGAITIFNKS
+651 AMTLATGAVTIFNKS

-678 PGIGKLQDKYATYV
+678 PGIGKLQDKYTTYI
-692 SGLDQQ
+692 SSLDRQ
-698 IAKLKEDIATKKM
+698 IIKLKEDIATKKM
-711 SIATNIQAGNSTQA
+711 SIATNIQTGNSTQT
-725 LSKEVVGLQQ
+725 LSKEVIGLQQ
-735 QLVVSTAKTIALKT
+735 QLVASTVKTIALKT
-749 AMIALQ
+749 AMIAFQ

-767 ALISGFSKL
+767 ALVSGFSKL
-776 IDSAITT
+776 VDSMITT

-795 LAFSET
+795 ITFNET
-801 SELDILVQKQRELK
+801 SELDSLVQKQRELK
-815 DQLKDTTLSTDEQKT
+815 DQLEDTTLSTDEQKT
-830 KKEELIGVQRQL
+830 KKEELIDVQRQL
-842 AELLPETA
+842 AELLPDTA
-850 TGFDSEGNKISEDT
+850 TGFDEEGNKISEDT
-864 GKIQENI
+864 GLIQENI
-871 DKKKELLAMKAID
+871 EKKKELLAMESVK
-884 IAKETNNGDWNKL
+884 IAKETNNGEWNKL
-897 LNNYKKQEEEVKRLQ
+897 LNNYDKQIDKVKELQ
-912 KLYNDTPTPI
+912 EIYNNAPNPI
-922 NLENLTKAEEKLDS
+922 NLENLTEAEDKLDS
-936 YKEKLKQLSEMMSA
+936 YKEQLKQLSDMISS
-950 WKDAEFSDKDMSE
+950 WKDVGFGDEDISE
-963 LLFGDIY
+963 MLLGDIY

-980 AEKFAKLKNLIN
+980 AEKFAKLKSLVN

-1010 VDTDANTREAQS
+1010 VDTDSDTSEAQS
-1022 SVNLL
+1022 SVNAL

-1038 KEATDRIAELN
+1038 KEVADRIAELN
-1049 EMSLESQNA
+1049 EMSVENQNA

-1099 AGKYPELGSR
+1099 AEKYPELGSR

-1114 SVQEFLNSKIQEQTK
+1114 SVQEFLNNKIQEQTK

-1142 QAYYNSKILNNEELN
+1142 QSYYNSKILNNEELN

-1167 VDDQGNAYSIDLK
+1167 VDDQGNAYSVDLK
-1180 NYTSLAQLKSKL
+1180 NYTSLAQLKQKL
-1192 TEDLG
+1192 TNDLG
-1197 AGVADFITNFVTA
+1197 EGVADFITNFVTA
-1210 NAEGYSVDLNNT
+1210 NAQGYNVDLNNT
-1222 SSWASSKAKILQDL
+1222 ASWASSKAKIIQQL
-1236 NTQIKKL
+1236 NAQIKKL
-1243 EKNMSSAL
+1243 ESNMASAL

-1258 YTGMKAGDSE
+1258 YTGMKAGDLE
-1268 SEKLYT
+1268 AEKLYT
-1274 MASNQLKDA
+1274 MASNQLKTA

-1311 SFNTGSGS
+1311 SFKGSGS
-1319 GNKGSSSSTKNEV
+1319 GSKGSSGSSSTSKEV

-1339 KRYHDLEDAINDV
+1339 DRYHDLEDAINDV
-1352 NNELELNKLLQET
+1352 NNELETNKILQDGAT
-1365 ASGRNKIKLMEEEI
+1365 GQQKIKLMEKEI
-1379 RLYKKQQQAIKD
+1379 QLYKKQQQAIKN
-1391 LISEQKKEAQ
+1391 LIAEQKKEAQ
-1401 ELKNSLSGQ
+1401 ELKNSLSSQ
-1410 GVAFNSQGDISN
+1410 GVKFNSAGDISN
-1422 YNQILASK
+1422 YNQILTSK
-1430 VNWANSLSGDAKSNA
+1430 VNWANSLSGDAKEKA
-1445 IEQVKALE
+1445 IEQVKELE
-1453 EAMESYDE
+1453 ATMKSYDE

-1474 ESLNAT
+1474 ESLNNT
-1480 IKEVYKTQADLV
+1480 IKDVYKTQAELIAD
-1492 ASMEKEISDVIEYE
+1492 MEKNISETIEYE
-1506 LNKRYDK
+1506 LKKRYDA

-1535 EEMNTERNKLADI
+1535 EEMNTERNKLAEI

-1560 RAGQLRLKQLMEEY
+1560 RAGQLRLKQLLEEY
-1574 EEQQKVINDKIKEQ
+1574 EDQQKVINDKIKEQ
-1588 QNQAINDRFDQEEE
+1588 QNQAINDRFDEEE
-1602 LLDKELEDMTSSE
+1602 ALLDKELEDMTSTE
-1615 NLSKL
+1615 NLSQM
-1620 VAEAISSGMIKIGNE
+1620 VAEAISTGMIKIGEE
-1635 TINVKNS
+1635 TINVQNS
-1642 MNEMLKE
+1642 MNDMLKE
-1649 TEVGFTNVAIQQSEW
+1649 TEVGFANVALQQSEW
-1664 IDNLEQI
+1664 LSNLEQI
-1671 KSLYADINSIMNNAG
+1671 KTLYSSINSIMSNAG
-1686 ISSLSTYSIGEV
+1686 MTIPSYDNI
-1698 SRSRSVN
+1698 SRSRSIG
-1705 DINITTG
+1705 DISITTG
-1712 GVTIQGN
+1712 GITITGN
-1719 ADSATLSEIQ
+1719 ADSSTLGNIKD
-1729 NMLNTQAKEIYK
+1729 MLDAQAKEIYK
-1741 NVVKQLS
+1741 NIAKQLS

>member
-1 MFKIAKQIRISA
+1 MFKIAKNIKIGI

-33 LNLNGGNFKSVVN
+33 LNLNSGNFNNVISE
-46 DITKELNKLKSTLNN
+46 ITNNTEKLKSKLNN
-61 VNGNTFDNTTSGI
+61 IGKGSFDN
-74 NKTKDAVKD
+74 
-83 LNSEL
+83 
-88 TRMSSKNLS
+88 
-97 STSIIADKNGLSEI
+97 
-111 NKYKDGIAQTTSEVI
+111 
-126 KNGQVTKQVVTENI
+126 VTKSAEKSMAVFTELAETMGKLNEKSQTRVKSEANAAELKQAQAINNALDQQYKKQLSLNNLKEQLARKINI
-140 SQFNNLKNQ
+140 ASNNNLIDDATITKLKNQ
-149 LQNKLNVAKGN
+149 L
-160 GFIDDSVLT
+160 
-169 SLQTKLNSINTNTP
+169 NSITTDSST
-183 EKEFNELRSA
+183 KEINELKNA

-201 SGIVRIQQAIIRL
+201 SGIVRVQQAIVKLEEKIS
-214 QERIASIKNNK
+214 SIKNNK
-225 IDLINSNDL
+225 IDLINSSDL

-246 LKGMLTSL
+246 LKGMLNSL

-291 RLSSTMRDI
+291 RLSSTMHDI

-315 SVKNASDVVI
+315 SIKNASEVVI
-325 ELNKNMVDLKK
+325 ELNKCMVDLKK
-336 VTNETEETYNNFLKN
+336 VTDETDETYSSFLKN

-363 SAMVNATT
+363 SAMVDATT

-380 QEASKLA
+380 QEAAKLA

-447 MSKSASSMSVAG
+447 MSKSASSMAVAG
-459 NSLEQTIAL
+459 NSLEETIAL

-499 TETGEVIPQMAE
+499 AETGEVIPQMAE

-520 ITDINGQLK
+520 ITDLNGQLK
-529 NTYDIYTEIGRVYK
+529 NTYDIYTEIGKVYK
-543 DLDQNTQ
+543 DLDKNTQ
-550 MQLNEIL
+550 LQLNEIL

-566 SAILSNVSE
+566 SSILTNVDE

-608 KEQVNGLYTSFMNSD
+608 KEQINGLYTSFMNSD
-623 FLKGLTDGVADGIGM
+623 FLKGLTDGVTDAIGM
-638 FNKLVSTIGSFPT
+638 FNKLVGTIGSFPT
-651 TVTLATGAITIFNKS
+651 AMTLATGAITVFNKS
-666 FRENIQIMTSAI
+666 FRENIQLMTSAI

-692 SGLDQQ
+692 SSLDKE
-698 IAKLKEDIATKKM
+698 IAKLKEDISMKKM
-711 SIATNIQAGNSTQA
+711 SIATNIQAGKSTQT
-725 LSKEVVGLQQ
+725 LSKEVIGLQQ
-735 QLVVSTAKTIALKT
+735 QLVVSTVKTIALKT
-749 AMIALQ
+749 AMIAFQ

-767 ALISGFSKL
+767 ALVSGFSKL
-776 IDSAITT
+776 VDSMITT

-795 LAFSET
+795 ITFNET
-801 SELDILVQKQRELK
+801 SELDSLVQKQRELK
-815 DQLKDTTLSTDEQKT
+815 DQLEDTTLSTDEQKT
-830 KKEELIGVQRQL
+830 KKEELIDVQRQL
-842 AELLPETA
+842 AELLPDTA
-850 TGFDSEGNKISEDT
+850 TGFDEEGNKISEDT
-864 GKIQENI
+864 GLIQENI
-871 DKKKELLAMKAID
+871 EKKKELLAMESVN
-884 IAKETNNGDWNKL
+884 IAKETNNGEWNKL
-897 LNNYKKQEEEVKRLQ
+897 HNNYKKQEEEVKRLQ
-912 KLYNDTPTPI
+912 ELYNDTPTPI
-922 NLENLTKAEEKLDS
+922 NLEKLTKAEEKLDN

-970 DDSRKEQEIQ
+970 DDSRYEQGIQ
-980 AEKFAKLKNLIN
+980 AEKFSELKQLVD

-1001 TKAKEENNN
+1001 TKAKVENGSVNTAS
-1010 VDTDANTREAQS
+1010 DTSEVQS

-1058 EIVKDATTAYGEAI
+1058 EIVKDATKAYGEAI
-1072 SKTKELDGLLKE
+1072 SKTKELDSLLKE

-1093 ELIMEL
+1093 ELIMQL
-1099 AGKYPELGSR
+1099 AESYPELGSR

-1114 SVQEFLNSKIQEQTK
+1114 SVQEFLNNKIQEQTK

-1142 QAYYNSKILNNEELN
+1142 QSYYNSKILNNEELN
-1157 KNFQALCASF
+1157 KNFQSLCASF

-1180 NYTSLAQLKSKL
+1180 NYTSLAQLKAKL

-1197 AGVADFITNFVTA
+1197 EGVADFITNFVTA
-1210 NAEGYSVDLNNT
+1210 NAEGYSVDLSNT
-1222 SSWASSKAKILQDL
+1222 SSWASSKAKILQQL

-1258 YTGMKAGDSE
+1258 YTGMKAGDLE
-1268 SEKLYT
+1268 AEKLYT
-1274 MASNQLKDA
+1274 MASNQLKTA

-1311 SFNTGSGS
+1311 SFKGSGS
-1319 GNKGSSSSTKNEV
+1319 GSKGSSGSSSSSKEV

-1339 KRYHDLEDAINDV
+1339 DRYHDLEDAINDV
-1352 NNELELNKLLQET
+1352 NNELETNKILQDGAT
-1365 ASGRNKIKLMEEEI
+1365 GQQKIKLMEKEI
-1379 RLYKKQQQAIKD
+1379 QLYKKQQQAIKN
-1391 LISEQKKEAQ
+1391 LIAEQKKEAQ
-1401 ELKNSLSGQ
+1401 ELKNSLSSQ
-1410 GVAFNSQGDISN
+1410 GVSFNSAGDISN
-1422 YNQILASK
+1422 YNQILTSK
-1430 VNWANSLSGDAKSNA
+1430 VNWANSLSGDAKEKA
-1445 IEQVKALE
+1445 IEQVKELE
-1453 EAMESYDE
+1453 EAMKSYDE

-1474 ESLNAT
+1474 ESLNNT
-1480 IKEVYKTQADLV
+1480 IKDVYKTQAELIAD
-1492 ASMEKEISDVIEYE
+1492 MEKNISETIEYE
-1506 LNKRYDK
+1506 LKKRYDA
-1513 KKEALNKEKELYNK
+1513 KKEALNKEKEIYNK

-1535 EEMNTERNKLADI
+1535 EEMNTERNKLAEI

-1560 RAGQLRLKQLMEEY
+1560 RAGQLRLKQLLEEY

-1588 QNQAINDRFDQEEE
+1588 QNQAINDRFDEEE
-1602 LLDKELEDMTSSE
+1602 ALLDKELEDMTSTE
-1615 NLSKL
+1615 NLSQM
-1620 VAEAISSGMIKIGNE
+1620 VAEAISTGMIKIGEE
-1635 TINVKNS
+1635 TINVQNS
-1642 MNEMLKE
+1642 MNDMLKE
-1649 TEVGFTNVAIQQSEW
+1649 TEVGFANVALQQSEW
-1664 IDNLEQI
+1664 LSNLEQI
-1671 KSLYADINSIMNNAG
+1671 KTLYSSINSIMSNAG
-1686 ISSLSTYSIGEV
+1686 MTIPTYDNI
-1698 SRSRSVN
+1698 SRSRSIG
-1705 DINITTG
+1705 DISITTG
-1712 GVTIQGN
+1712 GITITGN
-1719 ADSATLSEIQ
+1719 ADSSTLGSIQ
-1729 NMLNTQAKEIYK
+1729 DMLDAQAKEIYK
-1741 NVVKQLS
+1741 NIAKQLS